1 MKKYFQFISICI
13 LCLLLAGCS
22 DTSELQELY
31 NQKGKLMDTQKQ
43 TIQEYNKL
51 YQEWLQL
58 DKQIKELDKQIEKL
72 KVKPLGYL
80 GRKLLACEDC
90 PDEMLHDKTGAI
102 APLINT
108 WDKQDNLITDRDR
121 LLMSRVCKY
130 GRIDGKISP
139 LCDNRDMYM
148 SGKKIFA
155 DRGVPRDIALGVM
168 FAESHIWSNR
178 AWTCNESWN
187 NRWGIKYRIL
197 DDWSRMKDQQIPN
210 DWNWNKW
217 WCRLYKFDSINDY
230 FISKANTFTK
240 YSWCF
245 TQDKPITCMAY
256 NYVWNPKVAEKSW
269 IYRVSL
275 IAE

>member
-1 MKKYFQFISICI
+1 MKKYFQFIALCM
-13 LCLLLAGCS
+13 LCLLLAWCS
-22 DTSELQELY
+22 DTSPLQELY
-31 NQKGKLMDTQKQ
+31 NQKSSLMDKQKS

-80 GRKLLACEDC
+80 GKKLLACEDC
-90 PDEMLHDKTGAI
+90 PDEILYDIKTGEV

-108 WDKQDNLITDRDR
+108 WDKQDKQDNLITDRDR

-139 LCDNRDMYM
+139 LCNNRDMYM
-148 SGKKIFA
+148 SGKQIFA
-155 DRGVPRDIALGVM
+155 DRDVPRDIALGVM
-168 FAESHIWSNR
+168 FSESHIGVNY
-178 AWTCNESWN
+178 AGTCNSSWN
-187 NRWGIKYRIL
+187 NRGGIKWRIL
-197 DDWSRMKDQQIPN
+197 DDGSRVRDQSIPN
-210 DWNWNKW
+210 WW
-217 WCRLYKFDSINDY
+217 WCRLYKFDSVNDY

-240 YSWCF
+240 YKDCF
-245 TQDKPITCMAY
+245 TQDKPITCIAY

-269 IYRVSL
+269 IYRVWL

>member
-1 MKKYFQFISICI
+1 MKKYFQFIAICM

-22 DTSELQELY
+22 NTSELQQLY

-51 YQEWLQL
+51 YQKWLQL
-58 DKQIKELDKQIEKL
+58 DAQIKELDKQIEKL

-80 GRKLLACEDC
+80 GRKLLACTDC
-90 PDEMLHDKTGAI
+90 PDEILYDYITGAI

-108 WDKQDNLITDRDR
+108 GDNTGDRQNNLITDRDK

-130 GRIDGKISP
+130 GKINDKISP
-139 LCDNRDMYM
+139 LCNNRDMYM
-148 SGKKIFA
+148 SGKKIFS
-155 DRGVPRDIALGVM
+155 DRNVPRDIAIWVM
-168 FAESHIWSNR
+168 YAESHIWINYAGS
-178 AWTCNESWN
+178 CDESWN
-187 NRWGIKYRIL
+187 NRGGIKYRIL
-197 DDWSRMKDQQIPN
+197 DDGSRERDQPIPN
-210 DWNWNKW
+210 WN
-217 WCRLYKFDSINDY
+217 WCRLYKFKSLDDY

-245 TQDKPITCMAY
+245 NKDKPITCMAY
-256 NYVWNPKVAEKSW
+256 NYVGNPKVAEQSR